1 MPTAV
6 ITGATKGIG
15 RAIAQKL
22 LTEGFDIAICARTT
36 RDLRNL
42 HFDWERDFPERKIFM
57 QNVDVQDKQQI
68 ALFAKNIQDNF
79 SGIDLLVNNAGSFA
93 PGLLSTEP
101 DNQLEF
107 MMSANLYSAYYLS
120 RALIPLFKKQQSGHI
135 FNMCSVAGLKAY
147 PNGGSYSISKYALLA
162 FTENLRYELM
172 ADNIKVTAISPGAV
186 WTDSWR
192 GSGVAEERIMKAQDI
207 ADLLWTTYQLSA
219 QATVEHIIIRPQ
231 LGDL

>member
-1 MPTAV
+1 PTAV

-93 PGLLSTEP
+93 SGLLSTEP

-120 RALIPLFKKQQSGHI
+120 RALIP
-135 FNMCSVAGLKAY
+135 
-147 PNGGSYSISKYALLA
+147 
-162 FTENLRYELM
+162 
-172 ADNIKVTAISPGAV
+172 
-186 WTDSWR
+186 
-192 GSGVAEERIMKAQDI
+192 
-207 ADLLWTTYQLSA
+207 
-219 QATVEHIIIRPQ
+219 
-231 LGDL
+231 